1 MGAVASPRLRR
12 PAEVLRGLAGWVR
25 GERGAGLFA
34 AAVGL
39 LVLSV
44 LLPYWT
50 LHLSAP
56 QYPQGLDVKV
66 YLTHVGGDVAE
77 VDELNHYIGMAP
89 LAEAAPVERRLSL
102 VGVGIAVLLLLL
114 VRYTGRRVAWV
125 LVIPV
130 VLLPAIF
137 AVDLFTWLVRYGHS
151 LSPAAPIHLD
161 PFTPPLLGSGI
172 VGQFQV
178 RAAFGPGWYLA
189 VLAAALAVAGSAVR
203 ARGCRACQWASRCWA
218 VCVEQRAG
226 WHPGRS

>member
-77 VDELNHYIGMAP
+77 V
-89 LAEAAPVERRLSL
+89 APVERRLSL

-125 LVIPV
+125 LVITV

-172 VGQFQV
+172 VGQFQG

-189 VLAAALAVAGSAVR
+189 VLAAARAVAGSAVR